1 MEKYPKKILDNLRDG
16 EVIIYKAEKGPY
28 NHFCDFLVLPI
39 IFLTSVILI
48 ISPFVFKLS
57 PLLLLFET
65 PLIIFLFW
73 GYITQFQSSVY
84 LTNQRIIIYYN
95 FSDKKISYELEK
107 LTLFQQ
113 CCVSNVASI
122 NIGDESSKT
131 IICNIKVEKFEE
143 EFRKL
148 MPNFVSQKTKRKMSK
163 QEIIGTIVCV
173 LAIPPLYIGNKTIEN
188 RDYQE
193 YLAYQNCI
201 EDKNFSE
208 YHKDLFT
215 QIAQN
220 TEIIDVP
227 QGEKVIVEF
236 KLNEDGTI
244 QNELIVIPSYNDE
257 LNDSVFSAISES
269 APFPE
274 LPEKAKAIAPLKIRY
289 NLIAIN
295 KDESKVWLEIMKD
308 GNAVTSQ
315 SGMLI
320 NK

>member
-1 MEKYPKKILDNLRDG
+1 MEKYPKKILDDLRDG
-16 EVIIYKAEKGPY
+16 EVIVYEAEKGPY

-48 ISPFVFKLS
+48 ISPFIFKLNL
-57 PLLLLFET
+57 LLLLFET

-84 LTNQRIIIYYN
+84 LTNKRIIIYYN

-122 NIGDESSKT
+122 DIGDESSKT
-131 IICNIKVEKFEE
+131 NICNIKVEKFEE

-163 QEIIGTIVCV
+163 QEIIGIIVGV

-193 YLAYQNCI
+193 SLAYQNCI

-244 QNELIVIPSYNDE
+244 QNERIVIPSYNEE

-289 NLIAIN
+289 NLKSIN

-315 SGMLI
+315 SGTLI